1 MLASKSGIGIEAS
14 TCLPLAQEVGIP
26 LALLG
31 PCSPLPRFW
40 ELGRNLVPW
49 LENYELEPSSFL
61 FIYFPVTNK
70 YNNKL

>member
-31 PCSPLPRFW
+31 PCSPPPQV
-40 ELGRNLVPW
+40 LGAGQKFSTMVR
-49 LENYELEPSSFL
+49 
-61 FIYFPVTNK
+61 
-70 YNNKL
+70 KL